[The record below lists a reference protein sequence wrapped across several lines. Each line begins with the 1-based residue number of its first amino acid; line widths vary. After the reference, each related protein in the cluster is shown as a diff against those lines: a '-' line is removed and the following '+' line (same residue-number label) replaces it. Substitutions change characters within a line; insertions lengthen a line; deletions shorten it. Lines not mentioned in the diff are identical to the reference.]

1 MCWRWGVEGE
11 GGQRGDRRAGYT
23 GPGGDGKD
31 LGFHPEQDGQHR
43 RFISSNLIYLSLTGI
58 KSQGKKIR
66 KETRARAIAWRWW
79 VDFIFWTP
87 HEGNDKRIC

>member
-66 KETRARAIAWRWW
+66 KETRHQGQSYCMEMVGRLYILDTARR
-79 VDFIFWTP
+79 
-87 HEGNDKRIC
+87 